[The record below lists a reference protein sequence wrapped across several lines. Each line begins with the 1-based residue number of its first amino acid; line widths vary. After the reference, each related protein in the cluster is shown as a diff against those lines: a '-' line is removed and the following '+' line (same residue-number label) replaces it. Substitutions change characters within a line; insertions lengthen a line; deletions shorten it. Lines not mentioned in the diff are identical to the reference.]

1 MKNKILKNFGLKIL
15 AFITAIVLWL
25 IVVNID
31 DPVISTTFSGVPV
44 EILNANLL
52 TSEGKVYE
60 VLEDT
65 DNISVTVAAKRTILD
80 YLNNGNLHATADM
93 QELNETDGTIRIRV
107 ESNRYSNQIDSMKAK
122 TEYLK
127 IKIENKKNAQFPIE
141 AVVLG
146 KPQDGYVKG
155 NVSMNQNIVYVSG
168 PESVVSQIAKVTTE
182 VSVEGM
188 ASNVSTSMKLK
199 YYDKDGTLLDDSRFS
214 QNITSVD
221 LYIEILKTKEVPIVA
236 GISGVP
242 MTGYG
247 VDGIS
252 VVEPANVVIA
262 GKSTVLN
269 EISSI
274 QIPDDKVNVDGING
288 DLNVAVKLGEL
299 LPEGVVLA
307 DGEDDGKVIVTVKI
321 KELSIQMV
329 ELAKSRISITGVPEG
344 YTADLGTST
353 EVLTF
358 DVMGM
363 EEQLKNL
370 NMSQVTATVDVN
382 AYMEEKD
389 ITKLEENT
397 YLLPVSL
404 TLPEGITER
413 LPVSVSVKFETTQ

>member
-274 QIPDDKVNVDGING
+274 QIPDDKVNVDGMNG

-344 YTADLGTST
+344 YTADLGTGT